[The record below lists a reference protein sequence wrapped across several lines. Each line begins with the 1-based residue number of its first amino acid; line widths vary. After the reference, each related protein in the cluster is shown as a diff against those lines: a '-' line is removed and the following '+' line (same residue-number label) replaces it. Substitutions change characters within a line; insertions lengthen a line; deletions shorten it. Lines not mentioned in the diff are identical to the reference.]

1 MGWYGLCSWLSMT
14 VESPC
19 IQVCTLDADGICLG
33 CYRTADE
40 IRDWISSN
48 NEERETI
55 LQNCLDRGA

>member
-1 MGWYGLCSWLSMT
+1 MT

-19 IQVCTLDADGICLG
+19 IQVCTLDGNGICLG

-48 NEERETI
+48 DEERERI
-55 LQNCLDRGA
+55 LLNISKEWSNKCQAKMS

>member
-1 MGWYGLCSWLSMT
+1 MT

-19 IQVCTLDADGICLG
+19 IQVCTLDGNGICLG

-48 NEERETI
+48 DEERERI
-55 LQNCLDRGA
+55 LLNISERMEQ

>member
-1 MGWYGLCSWLSMT
+1 MT